1 MAKERY
7 CMSFTTGGL
16 FHHESVKIAS
26 LYLEFRDWEVTRDE
40 VIRENVL
47 QARALNTSKRV
58 CREVIS
64 RLKTLSLNEL
74 SFLVKADRQNQAYLL
89 WVAICRRY
97 QFIADFAV
105 EVIRERFLSLKADL
119 NPIEFD
125 TFYNRKSEWHQELD
139 KIQPSTRG
147 KLRQVLFKMLKEAN
161 LLTEKQVINAAMLS
175 PELKALIS
183 QSTGQECMVLP
194 TLEINFKESDSD

>member
-1 MAKERY
+1 
-7 CMSFTTGGL
+7 MSFTTGGL
-16 FHHESVKIAS
+16 FHHESVKVAS
-26 LYLEFRDWEVTRDE
+26 LYLECGDWNVTRDE
-40 VIRENVL
+40 VIRQNVL

-64 RLKTLSLNEL
+64 RLKTLSQDEL
-74 SFLVKADRQNQAYLL
+74 RFLVETNKLDQAYLL
-89 WVAICRRY
+89 WLAICRRY

-119 NPIEFD
+119 SPIEFD
-125 TFYNRKSEWHQELD
+125 TFFNQNSEWHQELD

-175 PELKALIS
+175 PELKALI
-183 QSTGQECMVLP
+183 TNTYEQESMVFPMFEHNL
-194 TLEINFKESDSD
+194 KETV

>member
-1 MAKERY
+1 
-7 CMSFTTGGL
+7 MSFTTGGL
-16 FHHESVKIAS
+16 FHHESLKVAS
-26 LYLEFRDWEVTRDE
+26 LYLEFRNWEVTRDE

-74 SFLVKADRQNQAYLL
+74 KFLVEADRQNQAYLL
-89 WVAICRRY
+89 WMAICRRY

-119 NPIEFD
+119 NPVEFD

-147 KLRQVLFKMLKEAN
+147 KLRQVLFKTLKEAN
-161 LLTEKQVINAAMLS
+161 LLTEKNVINAAMLS
-175 PELKALIS
+175 PELKALFNS
-183 QSTGQECMVLP
+183 ANEQEFMVLP
-194 TLEINFKESDSD
+194 MSEHNLKETVQ

>member
-1 MAKERY
+1 MAKDRY
-7 CMSFTTGGL
+7 SMSFTTGGL
-16 FHHESVKIAS
+16 FHHESVKVAS
-26 LYLEFRDWEVTRDE
+26 LYLEFMDWNVTRDE
-40 VIRENVL
+40 VIRQNVL

-64 RLKTLSLNEL
+64 RLKTLSLIEL
-74 SFLVKADRQNQAYLL
+74 KFLVEADRQNQAYLL

-175 PELKALIS
+175 PELKALMS
-183 QSTGQECMVLP
+183 QSTGQEGMVLP
-194 TLEINFKESDSD
+194 TLEINLKESDSE

>member
-7 CMSFTTGGL
+7 SMSFTTGGL
-16 FHHESVKIAS
+16 FHHESVKVAS
-26 LYLEFRDWEVTRDE
+26 LYLEFGDWEVTRDE
-40 VIRENVL
+40 VIRQNVL

-64 RLKTLSLNEL
+64 RLKTLSSNEL
-74 SFLVKADRQNQAYLL
+74 SFLVNADRQNQAYLL

-105 EVIRERFLSLKADL
+105 EVIRERFLSLKSDL

-161 LLTEKQVINAAMLS
+161 LLTEKNVINAAMLS
-175 PELKALIS
+175 PELKALVV
-183 QSTGQECMVLP
+183 QANEQETIVLP
-194 TLEINFKESDSD
+194 MFEHNVKETAQ

>member
-1 MAKERY
+1 MNKDRY
-7 CMSFTTGGL
+7 SMSFTTGGL
-16 FHHESVKIAS
+16 FHHESVKVAS
-26 LYLEFRDWEVTRDE
+26 LYLEFGDWNITRDE
-40 VIRENVL
+40 VIRQNVL

-58 CREVIS
+58 CREVTS

-74 SFLVKADRQNQAYLL
+74 KFLVEADRQNQAYLL
-89 WVAICRRY
+89 WMAICRRY

-119 NPIEFD
+119 TPVDFD
-125 TFYNRKSEWHQELD
+125 AFYNRKSEWHQELD

-147 KLRQVLFKMLKEAN
+147 KLRQVLFKILKEAN
-161 LLTEKQVINAAMLS
+161 LLTEKHIITAAMLS

-183 QSTGQECMVLP
+183 NTNAQDFMVLP
-194 TLEINFKESDSD
+194 MFEINLKETAQ

>member
-1 MAKERY
+1 MIKDRY
-7 CMSFTTGGL
+7 SMSFTTGGL
-16 FHHESVKIAS
+16 FHHESVKVAS
-26 LYLEFRDWEVTRDE
+26 LYLQFGNWEVTRDE
-40 VIRENVL
+40 VIRQNVL

-64 RLKTLSLNEL
+64 RLKTLSLTEL
-74 SFLVKADRQNQAYLL
+74 KFLVEADRQNQAYLL
-89 WVAICRRY
+89 WMAICRRY

-119 NPIEFD
+119 NPVEFD
-125 TFYNRKSEWHQELD
+125 IFYNRKSEWHQELD

-147 KLRQVLFKMLKEAN
+147 KLRQVLFKMLKDAN

-175 PELKALIS
+175 PELKALIANANL
-183 QSTGQECMVLP
+183 QEFMVLP
-194 TLEINFKESDSD
+194 ILEINLKESDSE